1 MSGLEQAGGGEPRSP
16 APRGR
21 GAATNPANRFARID
35 FAEELDYL
43 ENDPDAVEARR
54 GIATEYFVDDAKS
67 VISENDSPDIPFRY
81 SLNPYR
87 GCAHGCS
94 YCFARPTHEYLD
106 LSAGLDFETRIFVKE
121 RAPELFREWLGR
133 DGYRPE
139 TVAMSGVTDGYQPI
153 ERKLELTRRCLQVA
167 LEARQPLA
175 IVTKNA
181 LVTRDI
187 DLLAPLAAQQ
197 AASVSLSVTTLDQS
211 LSRMMEPRT
220 SSPEAKLR
228 AITELSRAGIPVT
241 VLVAPVVP
249 GLTDHEIPRIL
260 QAVKEAGAVSAGY
273 ILLRLPLTV
282 EPVFLEWLHR
292 VRPTEASKVET
303 RIRAT
308 RGGKMYDSRFGERM
322 RGSGPIADQIAA
334 SFRLFAARYG
344 LSISRPPLS
353 ADRFRR
359 PLPASGQRWLFE

>member
-1 MSGLEQAGGGEPRSP
+1 MVGDANRPP
-16 APRGR
+16 VPRGR

-35 FAEELDYL
+35 FAEDLEYLDS
-43 ENDPDAVEARR
+43 DPEAVEARR
-54 GIATEYFVDDAKS
+54 GIATQYFADDAKS
-67 VISENDSPDIPFRY
+67 VVSENDSPDIPFRY

-133 DGYRPE
+133 AGYQPE
-139 TVAMSGVTDGYQPI
+139 TVAMSGVTDCYQPI

-167 LEARQPLA
+167 RDTLHPLA
-175 IVTKNA
+175 VVTKNA
-181 LVTRDI
+181 LVTRDL
-187 DLLAPLAAQQ
+187 DLLAPMAEAGTT
-197 AASVSLSVTTLDQS
+197 SVSLSVTTLDQA
-211 LSRMMEPRT
+211 LSRVMEPRT
-220 SSPEAKLR
+220 SSPAAKLR
-228 AITELSRAGIPVT
+228 AITELSQAGIPVH

-260 QAVKEAGAVSAGY
+260 EAVKAAGAVSAGY

-282 EPVFLEWLHR
+282 EPVFMEWLR
-292 VRPTEASKVET
+292 RARPGEAAKVES

-308 RGGKMYDSRFGERM
+308 RGGKLYDSRFGERM
-322 RGSGPIADQIAA
+322 RGTGPIADQIGA
-334 SFRLFAARYG
+334 SFRLFAARQG
-344 LSISRPPLS
+344 LHITRPKLA

-359 PLPASGQRWLFE
+359 PVPRSGQRWLFE

>member
-1 MSGLEQAGGGEPRSP
+1 MSASERADGGGNRLPV
-16 APRGR
+16 PRGR
-21 GAATNPANRFARID
+21 GAATNPANRFARIE
-35 FAEELDYL
+35 FAEDLEYL
-43 ENDPDAVEARR
+43 EGDADAVAARK
-54 GIATEYFVDDAKS
+54 GIATEYFADDAQS
-67 VISENDSPDIPFRY
+67 VVSENDSPDIPFRY

-121 RAPELFREWLGR
+121 RAPELFRDWLGR
-133 DGYRPE
+133 AGYRPE
-139 TVAMSGVTDGYQPI
+139 TVAMSGVTDCYQPI
-153 ERKLELTRRCLQVA
+153 ERQLQLTRRCLQVA
-167 LEARQPLA
+167 SETFQPIA
-175 IVTKNA
+175 VVTKNL

-187 DLLAPLAAQQ
+187 DLLTPLAAAG

-211 LSRMMEPRT
+211 LSRVMEPRT

-228 AITELSRAGIPVT
+228 AIAELSRAKIPVH

-260 QAVKEAGAVSAGY
+260 EAVKAAGAVSAGY

-282 EPVFLEWLHR
+282 EPVFLEWLR
-292 VRPTEASKVET
+292 RARPDEASKVES

-308 RGGKMYDSRFGERM
+308 RGGKLYDSRFGERM
-322 RGSGPIADQIAA
+322 RGTGPIADQIGA
-334 SFRLFAARYG
+334 SFRVFAQRHG
-344 LSISRPPLS
+344 LSVTRPQLS
-353 ADRFRR
+353 AEKFRR
-359 PLPASGQRWLFE
+359 PVPRSGQRWLFE